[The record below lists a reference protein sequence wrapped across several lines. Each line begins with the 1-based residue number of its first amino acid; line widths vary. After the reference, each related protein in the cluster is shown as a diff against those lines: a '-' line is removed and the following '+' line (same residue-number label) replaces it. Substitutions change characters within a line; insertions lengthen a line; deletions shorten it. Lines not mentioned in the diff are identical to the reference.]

1 MTVEFTLA
9 TKTKVDAFKDSASIG
24 DTIKYQFDCT
34 PWQDDNDT
42 ITSVSWTNDGSGNAS
57 IASQTLVSGV
67 ASALVSFTQ
76 AGMTNL
82 KITLTTATR
91 TKVIWLQIKV
101 IDRSRGYIGDDYQ
114 YGD

>member
-9 TKTKVDAFKDSASIG
+9 TKTKVDAFKGSASIG
-24 DTIKYQFDCT
+24 GTIKYQFDCT

-42 ITSVSWTNDGSGNAS
+42 ITAATWTNDGSSGATIS
-57 IASQTLVSGV
+57 SQTLTSGV
-67 ASALVSFTQ
+67 ASALVSFSQ
-76 AGMTNL
+76 AGITSL

-101 IDRSRGYIGDDYQ
+101 VDRSRGAPGDDYQ